1 MIAEP
6 TAPSTAF
13 ATAQEEVDKAC
24 AALHLHDS
32 MRCVLREVK
41 RELTVHFPVEFD
53 DGSFAVFTGYRVQ
66 HNHARGPSKGGIR
79 YAPGVSLDDV
89 RALAMFMTWK
99 AAVVELPFGGA
110 KGAVVCDPRSL
121 SVAELERLTRRYT
134 TEISIL
140 LGPDRDVPAP
150 DLGTSPQVM
159 AWMMDTLSM
168 HAGHSVPASVTGKP
182 KPIGGSE
189 GRVGAPG
196 RGLSVVTVH
205 ALHDRRLPVEGA
217 TVAVQGAGQVGS
229 ECARSL
235 AASGMRVVAISD
247 SAGGVHNPG
256 GLDVAELQHRV
267 LEGARVAETG
277 LGDVVSNAELLALD
291 VDVLVPAAVEST
303 IHSGNASTIRARV
316 VAEGANAAVTSEGAR
331 NLLERDVLIV
341 PDILAN
347 AGGVV
352 VSYFEWVQDLQA
364 FFWEAGEVDRR
375 LQRIMIRA
383 YETVR
388 DVASLHECSL
398 RDAAYRVAVAK
409 VAEATEVRGIY
420 P

>member
-1 MIAEP
+1 MIADSASP
-6 TAPSTAF
+6 GTAF
-13 ATAQEEVDKAC
+13 ATAQAVVDEAC
-24 AALHLHDS
+24 AALHIPDGQ
-32 MRCVLREVK
+32 RCVLREVK

-53 DGSFAVFTGYRVQ
+53 DGTFAVFTGYRIQ

-79 YAPGVSLDDV
+79 YHPTVSIDDV
-89 RALAMFMTWK
+89 RALAMLMTWK
-99 AAVVELPFGGA
+99 AAVVDLPFGGA
-110 KGAVVCDPRSL
+110 KGAVVCDPRTL
-121 SVAELERLTRRYT
+121 SVTELERLTRRYT

-140 LGPDRDVPAP
+140 LGPDRDIPAP
-150 DLGTSPQVM
+150 DLGTTPQVM

-182 KPIGGSE
+182 RPIGGSE
-189 GRVGAPG
+189 GRAGAPG

-217 TVAVQGAGQVGS
+217 TVAIQGVGKVGS

-235 AASGMRVVAISD
+235 TASGLRIVAVSD
-247 SAGGVHNPG
+247 SAGGIHNPG
-256 GLDVAELQHRV
+256 GLDIAELERR
-267 LEGARVAETG
+267 LADGARAAETG
-277 LGDVVSNAELLALD
+277 LGDVISNAELLALD

-303 IHSGNASTIRARV
+303 INSANAGTVRARLI
-316 VAEGANAAVTSEGAR
+316 AEGANAAITTDAVRQLS
-331 NLLERDVLIV
+331 ERDALIV

-375 LQRIMIRA
+375 LQRIMVRA
-383 YETVR
+383 YEAVR
-388 DVASLHECSL
+388 DMATHHECTL
-398 RDAAYRVAVAK
+398 REAAYRLAVAK

>member
-1 MIAEP
+1 VIAEGG
-6 TAPSTAF
+6 PSTAF
-13 ATAQEEVDKAC
+13 ATAQAEVDAAC
-24 AALHLHDS
+24 TALHLSDS

-53 DGSFAVFTGYRVQ
+53 DGSFAVYTGYRVQ
-66 HNHARGPSKGGIR
+66 HNHARGPSKGGVR
-79 YAPGVSLDDV
+79 YHPHVSLDDV
-89 RALAMFMTWK
+89 RALAMAMTWK
-99 AAVVELPFGGA
+99 AAVVNLPFGGA
-110 KGAVVCDPRSL
+110 KGAVVCDPRTL
-121 SVAELERLTRRYT
+121 SIHELERMTRRFT

-140 LGPDRDVPAP
+140 LGPERDIPAP
-150 DLGTSPQVM
+150 DLGTTPQIM

-168 HAGHSVPASVTGKP
+168 HAGYSIPASVTGKP

-189 GRVGAPG
+189 GRQGAPG
-196 RGLSVVTVH
+196 RGLAVVTVH
-205 ALHDRRLPVEGA
+205 TLHDHRSPVEGA
-217 TVAVQGAGQVGS
+217 TVAVQGYGKVGS

-235 AASGMRVVAISD
+235 AGSGMRVVAVSD
-247 SAGGVHNPG
+247 SAGGVHNDSGVDLELLTRSIVDG
-256 GLDVAELQHRV
+256 GRV
-267 LEGARVAETG
+267 STSG
-277 LGDVVSNAELLALD
+277 LGDVISNAELLSLD

-303 IHSGNASTIRARV
+303 IHRGNAATVRARFI
-316 VAEGANAAVTSEGAR
+316 AEGANAPVTTEAAGELTDR
-331 NLLERDVLIV
+331 GTVII

-364 FFWEAGEVDRR
+364 FFWEAGEVERR
-375 LQRIMIRA
+375 LQKIMVHA

-388 DVASLHECSL
+388 DVATAEECTL